1 MPIEYSGYVQS
12 PQVDWAALSGG
23 LAKSITASGENRVA
37 RREEL
42 DKIASD
48 NINKINEIEQ
58 GQNQTFG
65 TMILDFQ
72 DNGRNQINGW
82 NQQLKAGTMTSAD
95 YKKRISNLSDYTGIL
110 ASSAKTLDE
119 RINTAVQRQA
129 DGVASS
135 YEIEMLKNIGSM
147 AEIKDSK
154 FFVSDSG
161 TIVWSKV
168 DPITGAMVGEP
179 KDVRTPSLPQNMV
192 DNKVVVTDYVKE
204 ATKNWNTKQIFTD
217 KGGGAYTNIESVKEQ
232 PFYQDM
238 IAKVAI
244 AATSSPR
251 ATLSILADNGVIDPV
266 FYSTEAEKK
275 AAINERYAEMEELNR
290 VAGRDAAITDAQRKE
305 VENSL
310 VKNTIGPDGTYNP
323 ELTKEQITLAQDH
336 VKQEVDMQM
345 QVKLDAQGRT
355 QYAPQNNNNGT
366 DDDGI
371 AGWQLSQ
378 SAFSNTVPI
387 GANSKSD
394 NTGVLSSLA
403 TKNPGLMFK
412 KVKWSNGKVGIAVF
426 KTNDKGESES
436 VANILNAR
444 DLALYIYGTANAD
457 KALNTWD
464 KANTQQGGG
473 GGTTPTISNGNVR

>member
-1 MPIEYSGYVQS
+1 
-12 PQVDWAALSGG
+12 
-23 LAKSITASGENRVA
+23 
-37 RREEL
+37 
-42 DKIASD
+42 
-48 NINKINEIEQ
+48 
-58 GQNQTFG
+58 
-65 TMILDFQ
+65 
-72 DNGRNQINGW
+72 
-82 NQQLKAGTMTSAD
+82 
-95 YKKRISNLSDYTGIL
+95 
-110 ASSAKTLDE
+110 
-119 RINTAVQRQA
+119 
-129 DGVASS
+129 
-135 YEIEMLKNIGSM
+135 
-147 AEIKDSK
+147 
-154 FFVSDSG
+154 
-161 TIVWSKV
+161 
-168 DPITGAMVGEP
+168 
-179 KDVRTPSLPQNMV
+179 MV

-275 AAINERYAEMEELNR
+275 AAIAERYAEMEELNT

-355 QYAPQNNNNGT
+355 QYAPQRNGGNEE
-366 DDDGI
+366 DDGI

-378 SAFSNTVPI
+378 AAFNSVPI

-403 TKNPGLMFK
+403 TKNPGLIFK
-412 KVKWSNGKVGIAVF
+412 KVKWSSGKVGIAIF
-426 KTNDKGESES
+426 KANDKGQEIP
-436 VANILNAR
+436 VANILNPR

-464 KANTQQGGG
+464 KANAQGGTVKPAPKQTEAQWNDAWSKLKKG
-473 GGTTPTISNGNVR
+473 QTMVGLNGITYTKN